1 MRWQAG
7 SEAIVADM
15 KGRWLIKI
23 GSSLITN
30 DGTGLDKPAIE
41 QWVAQLVALRKMGI
55 EVVLVSSGAVAEG
68 VARLGMKSRPRE
80 VHLQQA
86 AAAVG
91 QMGLVQTYETA
102 FQSYGVHTAQVLLTH
117 DDLENRRRYLNAR
130 STLSGL
136 VEMGVVP
143 VINENDTVAT
153 AELCFGDND
162 TLGAMV
168 ANLLGADTLVILTDQ
183 QGLHES
189 DPRQDPQAPLI
200 QEARANDRALLK
212 MAGGSGKLGR
222 GGMATKITAARLAAR
237 SGARTIIASGRE
249 PDVLVRLAKGEMVGT
264 RLVPERQPV
273 AARKQWLAGQLKVKG
288 TLTLDS
294 GAEKVLKEAGRS
306 LLPVGVTAVSG
317 NFDRGEV
324 VSCINA
330 EGLEIARGL
339 VNYNAKE
346 ALKLLKQPSRHIES
360 ILGYAGDAEM
370 IHRDNL
376 VILDH

>member
-1 MRWQAG
+1 
-7 SEAIVADM
+7 
-15 KGRWLIKI
+15 
-23 GSSLITN
+23 
-30 DGTGLDKPAIE
+30 
-41 QWVAQLVALRKMGI
+41 
-55 EVVLVSSGAVAEG
+55 
-68 VARLGMKSRPRE
+68 
-80 VHLQQA
+80 
-86 AAAVG
+86 
-91 QMGLVQTYETA
+91 
-102 FQSYGVHTAQVLLTH
+102 
-117 DDLENRRRYLNAR
+117 
-130 STLSGL
+130 
-136 VEMGVVP
+136 
-143 VINENDTVAT
+143 
-153 AELCFGDND
+153 
-162 TLGAMV
+162 
-168 ANLLGADTLVILTDQ
+168 
-183 QGLHES
+183 
-189 DPRQDPQAPLI
+189 
-200 QEARANDRALLK
+200 
-212 MAGGSGKLGR
+212 
-222 GGMATKITAARLAAR
+222 
-237 SGARTIIASGRE
+237 
-249 PDVLVRLAKGEMVGT
+249 
-264 RLVPERQPV
+264 VPERQPV